1 MAPHADLFTRIF
13 PIIGFI
19 RRSDRKSLRSDL
31 LAGLTVAVMVVPQSM
46 AYASLAG
53 MPPVTGLYSAVVP
66 LLVYALLGTSGSLA
80 VGPVAITALMTS
92 AALAPLAAGDP
103 RRYMVLAGLL
113 AVLVGGVQLLLG
125 LLRGG
130 VLVGFLSHSVLT
142 GFTSAAEPS
151 SRSNDGEPGRL
162 K

>member
-1 MAPHADLFTRIF
+1 
-13 PIIGFI
+13 
-19 RRSDRKSLRSDL
+19 
-31 LAGLTVAVMVVPQSM
+31 
-46 AYASLAG
+46 
-53 MPPVTGLYSAVVP
+53 
-66 LLVYALLGTSGSLA
+66 
-80 VGPVAITALMTS
+80 MTS